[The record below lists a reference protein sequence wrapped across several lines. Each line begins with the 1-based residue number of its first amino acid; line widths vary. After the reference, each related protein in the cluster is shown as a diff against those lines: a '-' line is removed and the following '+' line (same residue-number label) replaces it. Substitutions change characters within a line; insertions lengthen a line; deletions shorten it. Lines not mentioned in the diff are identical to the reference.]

1 MLYRV
6 PIKITFNGFAIVEAQ
21 TEEDACV
28 KACLYLDANL
38 GDVYCGDEMNI
49 KDYYLGIKGI
59 TEIRDDESIEEIG
72 G

>member
-6 PIKITFNGFAIVEAQ
+6 PIKITFNGFAIVEAP

-28 KACLYLDANL
+28 KACWNLAADL

-59 TEIRDDESIEEIG
+59 VEIRDDESVEEIDG
-72 G
+72 